1 MKKSVMTGTVIVTLV
16 LLGISLVPPL
26 FLGHGDRFVWQLNN
40 WAWIFASI
48 LIAVIAV
55 LLTVYYT
62 KGKHILWKIMAWLGC
77 IVLVMACVISFLSAL
92 ICHDEHLWSNKD
104 YAVYSEYRGFI
115 DPYLFVL
122 YKRDGFIDRRM
133 FSLGSNDFGE
143 VKKAEYSMYN
153 DLDLIKEE
161 VDQTTFE
168 SDSVFHCTAFYR
180 LSDGYRY
187 EQEKND
193 SLLNV
198 LKTMK

>member
-1 MKKSVMTGTVIVTLV
+1 MIGTVIVTLV
-16 LLGISLVPPL
+16 LLGIAFVPAV
-26 FLGHGDRFVWQLNN
+26 FLENGDRLVWQLNN
-40 WAWIFASI
+40 WAWMIVSL
-48 LIAVIAV
+48 LIAIIVV
-55 LLTVYYT
+55 LLTIYCT
-62 KGKHILWKIMAWLGC
+62 KGEHILLKIMAWLGC

-92 ICHDEHLWSNKD
+92 IFHDEQLWSNKD

-122 YKRDGFIDRRM
+122 YKRDGFVDRRM
-133 FSLGSNDFGE
+133 FSLGSNYFGE

-153 DLDLIKEE
+153 DFDLIKEE

-187 EQEKND
+187 DQEKND

-198 LKTMK
+198 LKTMR